1 MEHKLINQFL
11 NEIKLLYPSN
21 IVYLD
26 YHYKS
31 DITNLIPIGP
41 ILIIDSGHSA
51 YELELSSLHYTDSE
65 GDLVIEQCKKIF
77 IQYRRQHTLQQLV

>member
-1 MEHKLINQFL
+1 MEHKLITQFVD
-11 NEIKLLYPSN
+11 EIKLLYPTR

-31 DITNLIPIGP
+31 DITNQIPVGP
-41 ILIIDSGHSA
+41 ILIIDSGHSS
-51 YELELSSLHYTDSE
+51 YELELSSLHYTDTE

-77 IQYRRQHTLQQLV
+77 IQYRRQHMLHQLV

>member
-11 NEIKLLYPSN
+11 DEIKLLYPSN

-31 DITNLIPIGP
+31 DITNQIPVGP
-41 ILIIDSGHSA
+41 ILIIDSRHST
-51 YELELSSLHYTDSE
+51 YELELSSLHYTDAE
-65 GDLVIEQCKKIF
+65 GDSVIEQCKKIF

>member
-1 MEHKLINQFL
+1 MEHKLINKFL
-11 NEIKLLYPSN
+11 DEIKLLYPNN

-31 DITNLIPIGP
+31 DVTNLIPIGP
-41 ILIIDSGHSA
+41 ILIIDSGHSS
-51 YELELSSLHYTDSE
+51 YELELSSLHYTDTE

-77 IQYRRQHTLQQLV
+77 LQYRRQHMLHQLV

>member
-1 MEHKLINQFL
+1 MEHKLITQFVD
-11 NEIKLLYPSN
+11 EIKLLYPTR

-31 DITNLIPIGP
+31 DITNYIPLGP
-41 ILIIDSGHSA
+41 ILIIDSGHSS
-51 YELELSSLHYTDSE
+51 YELELSSLHYTDTE

-77 IQYRRQHTLQQLV
+77 LQYRRQHTLQQLV

>member
-1 MEHKLINQFL
+1 MEHKLINKFL
-11 NEIKLLYPSN
+11 DEIKLLYPSN

-31 DITNLIPIGP
+31 DLTTGP
-41 ILIIDSGHSA
+41 ILIIDSGHSS

-77 IQYRRQHTLQQLV
+77 IQYRRQHMLQQLV